1 MADLQKLCDALRQ
14 RGYRADCF
22 ATAQAAAEEL
32 DRRVDGTSVGFGG
45 SMTVEQMGL
54 YERLAPHNKAI
65 WHWRGGDNADAA
77 GTEVY
82 ICSVN
87 GAAETGE
94 LVNIDGNGNR
104 LSGTLFG
111 HKRVILVIGRNKVA
125 PTLDGAIR
133 RARNVAAPLNAR
145 RLGRKTPCAMGEEAR
160 CFDCDSP
167 ERICRAMTVL
177 WRAPTGAAY
186 EVLLVDEELGY

>member
-1 MADLQKLCDALRQ
+1 MAEMQKLCRALRQ

-22 ATAQAAAEEL
+22 ATAQAAEEEL
-32 DRRVDGTSVGFGG
+32 ERRLDGVTVAFGG
-45 SMTVEQMGL
+45 SMTLEQMGL
-54 YERLAPHNKAI
+54 YERLSARNKTV
-65 WHWRGGDNADAA
+65 WHWRGAAPADAEGA
-77 GTEVY
+77 EVY

-104 LSGTLFG
+104 LAGSLYG
-111 HKRVILVIGRNKVA
+111 HKRVILIIGKNKLA
-125 PTLDGAIR
+125 PTLDAAIR

-145 RLGRKTPCAMGEEAR
+145 RLGRKTPCAMGEEVR

-167 ERICRAMTVL
+167 ERICKAMTVL
-177 WRAPTGAAY
+177 WRAPGGAAY
-186 EVLLVDEELGY
+186 EVLLVDEALGY

>member
-1 MADLQKLCDALRQ
+1 MAEMQKLCDALRR

-32 DRRVDGTSVGFGG
+32 DRRLDGVTVAFGG
-45 SMTVEQMGL
+45 SMTLEQMGL
-54 YERLAPHNKAI
+54 YERLAAHNKAV
-65 WHWRGGDNADAA
+65 WHWRGATADEARGA
-77 GTEVY
+77 EAY

-87 GAAETGE
+87 GASETGE

-104 LSGTLFG
+104 LSGMLFG
-111 HKRVILVIGRNKVA
+111 HKRVILVIGKNKLA
-125 PTLDGAIR
+125 PTLDEAIC

-145 RLGRKTPCAMGEEAR
+145 RLGRKTPCAMGDEVR

-177 WRAPTGAAY
+177 WRAPTGAEY
-186 EVLLVDEELGY
+186 EVLLVDEALGY